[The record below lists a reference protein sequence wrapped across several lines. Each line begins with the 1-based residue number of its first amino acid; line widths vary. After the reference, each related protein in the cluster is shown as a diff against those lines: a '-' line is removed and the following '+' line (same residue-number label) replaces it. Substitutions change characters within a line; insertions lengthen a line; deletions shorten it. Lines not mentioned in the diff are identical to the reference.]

1 MLRLK
6 IFWLVFYKR
15 QRKNFSAQI
24 FLYLQPRPKPSSY
37 QKISLSCHQPPIPQ
51 PRQSGE
57 QSPVL
62 HVPSLRPVPS
72 QNPPAVRDKSC
83 LWHQQKSP
91 VIFYRI
97 PGLKTERSCP

>member
-24 FLYLQPRPKPSSY
+24 FLYL
-37 QKISLSCHQPPIPQ
+37 QPPIPQ

-97 PGLKTERSCP
+97 PGLKTERSCPPVSASIVPLNLHQ